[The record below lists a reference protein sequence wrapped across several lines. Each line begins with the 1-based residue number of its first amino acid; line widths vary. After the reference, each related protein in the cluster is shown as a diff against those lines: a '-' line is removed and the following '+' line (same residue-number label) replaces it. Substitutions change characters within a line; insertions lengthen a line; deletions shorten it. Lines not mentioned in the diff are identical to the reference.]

1 MSKKRNKAVA
11 EAAGSLFFFA
21 VIAVLLLAPLAY
33 LYFIF
38 RKGPSLS
45 IDMADYALSED
56 EVDELKNEMYL
67 LEKFDMIHNKNLKN
81 IDINADGSFS
91 RRSKAGKQANM
102 IKEELENKRIIVKRL
117 IDKPKN
123 RLKAAINYKKLKESS
138 LISILFLLAHFIYK
152 SFYGGFNI
160 NNLVYSSGVSILI
173 FISTIILLSV
183 FYFLKTFDIRKKFAY
198 GLDD

>member
-1 MSKKRNKAVA
+1 
-11 EAAGSLFFFA
+11 
-21 VIAVLLLAPLAY
+21 
-33 LYFIF
+33 
-38 RKGPSLS
+38 
-45 IDMADYALSED
+45 
-56 EVDELKNEMYL
+56 
-67 LEKFDMIHNKNLKN
+67 
-81 IDINADGSFS
+81 
-91 RRSKAGKQANM
+91 
-102 IKEELENKRIIVKRL
+102 L